1 MKNQILAGNNQ
12 ALLPLNENRDNTC
25 KRGKGE
31 GLPCQFIL
39 ECRAR
44 LLEKKK
50 IQNKGVI
57 NSIFALINKR
67 LAEFR
72 SEMITLINKNGD
84 QPISLGDKDSY
95 YEDFETR

>member
-1 MKNQILAGNNQ
+1 MKTGTIHV
-12 ALLPLNENRDNTC
+12 NEEREKVSPVNSSSNVEPDSS
-25 KRGKGE
+25 
-31 GLPCQFIL
+31 
-39 ECRAR
+39 
-44 LLEKKK
+44 KKK